1 MVKSVCLAIVRENV
15 AISKCLSM
23 PEWHT
28 VEISDGEIY
37 SGVELT
43 S

>member
-1 MVKSVCLAIVRENV
+1 MKTF
-15 AISKCLSM
+15 SKNDKKYVWAKGSGLLM
-23 PEWHT
+23 T
-28 VEISDGEIY
+28 RLYKEISDGEIY